1 MKILILGGNGV
12 IGNGVYKILSKK
24 FNVTLL
30 NSKAYDRNK
39 NKYII
44 DQKKKFNLFVHAAG
58 VTDEEILQ
66 YGKHASKKR
75 ASLAFQ
81 KLVNNLIKTGCN
93 NYVYISSQRVY
104 KNFFNPLKPIF
115 NENKSLT
122 DAHSVYEKCHLL
134 SENIMKK
141 VSKNK
146 NCNSLVIRP
155 GVVYGFPKY
164 INKVSRPNLIQ
175 YSFLDSLIKK
185 NKIIINSSGRQ
196 YRNFSYNED
205 VGKIIFNW
213 FKSKKNKFMISNVK
227 GKIITVL
234 DFAKISVGVYK
245 NKSKIVVGNT
255 KNEKFF
261 KFKINQNIKFQ
272 SDVNL
277 NLKRYIK
284 NYLLVN
290 KNKKTKLI

>member
-12 IGNGVYKILSKK
+12 IGNGIYKILSNK

-30 NSKAYDRNK
+30 NSNAYDRNE

-44 DQKKKFNLFVHAAG
+44 DKKKKYNLFIHAAG
-58 VTDEEILQ
+58 VTDEEIIQ
-66 YGKHASKKR
+66 YGASKSKKR
-75 ASLAFQ
+75 ASIAFQ
-81 KLVNNLIKTGCN
+81 KLVNNLIKNGCN

-104 KNFFNPLKPIF
+104 LNFFNSLKPIF

-122 DAHSVYEKCHLL
+122 KAHSVYEKCHLL

-141 VSKNK
+141 VSKDN

-155 GVVYGFPKY
+155 GVVYGFPK
-164 INKVSRPNLIQ
+164 NPKKVSRPNLIQ

-185 NKIIINSSGRQ
+185 NKIEINSSGKQ

-213 FKSKKNKFMISNVK
+213 LKNKKKKFMISNVK

-234 DFAKISVGVYK
+234 DFAKISVDVYK
-245 NKSKIVVGNT
+245 NKSKIVVGNS

-261 KFKINQNIKFQ
+261 KFKINQNIKFK
-272 SDVNL
+272 SDINL
-277 NLKRYIK
+277 NLKRYIRS
-284 NYLLVN
+284 YLLLN
-290 KNKKTKLI
+290 KNKKKQN